1 MSGNA
6 FRGVSAEQDARFGD
20 KEKKLLKAMA
30 KSFPEEYKTKVDLLK
45 VNWEAMKPWIANRLT
60 ELLGGVED
68 DVLIGYVY
76 EQLEGKKEVD
86 PRLLQINLTGF
97 LENNTRQFCKELW
110 TLLISAASG
119 PSGIPQQFLDAK
131 AAELQQREAERR
143 RVQERIATERARRS
157 RIQEE
162 EAAWGQRRRDTR
174 RHRDGDDQ
182 HVEENEIEDEDERS
196 PSQRWGRRERRR
208 TKSRSRS
215 ASASE
220 SPSPDRRRRY
230 RRRSTDRSRDRRSS
244 GRNWD
249 RSRHSGRHSQS
260 PPRQR
265 YRRRSPSYD

>member
-30 KSFPEEYKTKVDLLK
+30 KSFPEEYKTKVDSSK

-143 RVQERIATERARRS
+143 RVQERIATERARRT

-162 EAAWGQRRRDTR
+162 EEEAAWERRRTR
-174 RHRDGDDQ
+174 RDKDGDDQ
-182 HVEENEIEDEDERS
+182 HVDEYEYERS
-196 PSQRWGRRERRR
+196 PSQRWRRGERRR
-208 TKSRSRS
+208 STSKSRS

-220 SPSPDRRRRY
+220 SPSPKRGRRY
-230 RRRSTDRSRDRRSS
+230 RRRSTDARDRSRDRRSP

-249 RSRHSGRHSQS
+249 RSRHSGRYSRS
-260 PPRQR
+260 PPHRR

>member
-97 LENNTRQFCKELW
+97 LENNTRRFCKELW

-143 RVQERIATERARRS
+143 IVQERIATERARRT

-162 EAAWGQRRRDTR
+162 EQEAAWERRRRRRDR
-174 RHRDGDDQ
+174 DRDRDGDDQ
-182 HVEENEIEDEDERS
+182 HVEHEDEDEDERS
-196 PSQRWGRRERRR
+196 PGQRWRRGERH
-208 TKSRSRS
+208 RS

-220 SPSPDRRRRY
+220 SPSPERRRRY
-230 RRRSTDRSRDRRSS
+230 RRHSTDSRDRFRGRRSP

-249 RSRHSGRHSQS
+249 RSRQSGRYSRS
-260 PPRQR
+260 PPHRR